1 MLYALVLV
9 SVWPKVSDIPKIGEG
24 GREGCVC
31 VCVCVCV
38 FVSFANLVD
47 KGEIDT
53 LYPYKLPPM
62 HALVNMPPKKLQ
74 LPIISIM
81 LFIIIIISIV
91 KKPPHAKSHFNTLA
105 ILQSC
110 QTKNSVPKS
119 PNPQSPQV
127 REKKEDLSLLG
138 GFHSGKLGALLLL
151 LLLLLLLHFL
161 D

>member
-53 LYPYKLPPM
+53 L
-62 HALVNMPPKKLQ
+62 
-74 LPIISIM
+74 
-81 LFIIIIISIV
+81 
-91 KKPPHAKSHFNTLA
+91 
-105 ILQSC
+105 
-110 QTKNSVPKS
+110 
-119 PNPQSPQV
+119 
-127 REKKEDLSLLG
+127 
-138 GFHSGKLGALLLL
+138 
-151 LLLLLLLHFL
+151 
-161 D
+161 